1 MSLKLIYWGGKM
13 TKQIRQLT
21 AVVTG
26 QATSDGE
33 GVKLKRII
41 HQQHQKAFDPFL
53 LLDEFSSDN
62 AADYIG
68 GFPSHPHRGFETVT
82 YMLEGAMLHRDH
94 LGNEGHLRAGDVQWM
109 TAAHG
114 IIHSEMPEQ
123 ENGLLRGF
131 QLWINLPAA
140 EKMKPPHYQDIAAVT
155 IPRLSLANGGT
166 IKVIAGDYVSD
177 TETITGAVHGVTTQ
191 PLYLD
196 VSLSPQQQL
205 TIPVATQQTVLVY
218 VYEGALAVGESADIL
233 TAGQLGQL
241 QNGDNL
247 QLATQQQAAQFLVL
261 AALPLNEPV
270 VQSGPFVMN
279 SVEEVEQAFRD
290 YRNGVLTL

>member
-1 MSLKLIYWGGKM
+1 M
-13 TKQIRQLT
+13 TKQTRQLT
-21 AVVTG
+21 TVITG
-26 QATSDGE
+26 QATSDGA

-41 HQQHQKAFDPFL
+41 HQRHQKAFDPFL

-94 LGNEGHLRAGDVQWM
+94 LGNEGHLRTGDVQWM

-131 QLWINLPAA
+131 QLWINLPAT
-140 EKMKPPHYQDIAAVT
+140 EKMKPPHYQDIAAAT
-155 IPRLSLANGGT
+155 IPCLSLENGGY
-166 IKVIAGDYVSD
+166 IKVIAGDYVSES
-177 TETITGAVHGVTTQ
+177 ETIKGAVQGVTTQ

-196 VSLSPQQQL
+196 VSLSPQQL
-205 TIPVATQQTVLVY
+205 VNIPIAIEQTVLVY
-218 VYEGALAVGESADIL
+218 VYQGELTVGTSADSL
-233 TAGQLGQL
+233 TTGQLGHL

-247 QLATQQQAAQFLVL
+247 QLATQQQAAKFLVF
-261 AALPLNEPV
+261 AALPLKEPI

-290 YRNGVLTL
+290 YRDGVLTL

>member
-1 MSLKLIYWGGKM
+1 M
-13 TKQIRQLT
+13 TKQTRKLT
-21 AVVTG
+21 TVVTG
-26 QATSDGE
+26 RATSDGS
-33 GVKLKRII
+33 GVKLQRII
-41 HQQHQKAFDPFL
+41 YQQHQKAFDPFL
-53 LLDEFSSDN
+53 LLDEFASDN

-131 QLWINLPAA
+131 QLWINLPAT
-140 EKMKPPHYQDIAAVT
+140 EKMKPPHYQDIAAAD
-155 IPRLSLANGGT
+155 IPHLSLANGGY
-166 IKVIAGDYVSD
+166 IKVIAGDYISD
-177 TETITGAVHGVTTQ
+177 TETITGVTTQ

-196 VSLSPQQQL
+196 VSLSPQQ
-205 TIPVATQQTVLVY
+205 TVNIPIATEQTVLIY
-218 VYEGALAVGESADIL
+218 VYLGDTLVGAAADIL

-241 QNGDNL
+241 ENGDNL
-247 QLATQQQAAQFLVL
+247 QLASQQQATRFLVL
-261 AALPLNEPV
+261 AALPLHEPI

-279 SVEEVEQAFRD
+279 SVAEVEQAFRD
-290 YRNGVLTL
+290 YRDGVLTL